1 MSSFPPLRRST
12 VDAVRGINSTTGSSG
27 EYCTLFSQAIR
38 DCGEHGRVG
47 IEVGHYGN
55 QQFGGSVDYPHR
67 IRVSSLFILCEGGR
81 LIIPLSSRVTYGLDL
96 CVVLYDGDFVSSPR
110 LPYSLDLCG

>member
-1 MSSFPPLRRST
+1 MSSS
-12 VDAVRGINSTTGSSG
+12 
-27 EYCTLFSQAIR
+27 
-38 DCGEHGRVG
+38 
-47 IEVGHYGN
+47 
-55 QQFGGSVDYPHR
+55 
-67 IRVSSLFILCEGGR
+67 FILCEGGR